1 MPLCCLLVD
10 DNDAFLEAARV
21 LLEREGMQV
30 AGVASNIAGALR
42 QARALRPFLGEAPL
56 GIATAD
62 YESRLAA
69 WRAWQPVA
77 AAAQG
82 DRN

>member
-1 MPLCCLLVD
+1 MV
-10 DNDAFLEAARV
+10 E
-21 LLEREGMQV
+21 EISE
-30 AGVASNIAGALR
+30 SEI
-42 QARALRPFLGEAPL
+42 RAQL

-82 DRN
+82 DGN